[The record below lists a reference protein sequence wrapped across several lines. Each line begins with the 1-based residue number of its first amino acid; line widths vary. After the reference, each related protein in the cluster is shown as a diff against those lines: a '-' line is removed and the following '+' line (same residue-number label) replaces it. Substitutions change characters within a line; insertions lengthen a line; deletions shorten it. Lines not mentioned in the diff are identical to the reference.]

1 MKDFFLRFFT
11 WWNGATLNTLWYTRR
26 HGEFV
31 GEDEAGNRYYR
42 SRGGKKDPA
51 LGFDRRW
58 VIYNGLS
65 EASRTP
71 PGWNGWLHHTV
82 DVPPSQ
88 ERYEPRPWE
97 RPHMANPTG
106 TAAQFAQGVDA
117 AARPAPGGGRR
128 LRSLEPGGLS
138 GRLHFARLSR
148 QGSPMRR
155 NARQTSERVRPRR

>member
-11 WWNGATLNTLWYTRR
+11 WWNGATINTLRYTRR

-31 GEDEAGNRYYR
+31 GSDEQGNHYYR
-42 SRGGKKDPA
+42 SIGGKLDPA

-82 DVPPSQ
+82 DTPPS
-88 ERYEPRPWE
+88 EEDYVARAWE
-97 RPHMANPTG
+97 MPHIANPTG
-106 TAAQFAQGVDA
+106 TPGAI
-117 AARPAPGGGRR
+117 RPKGSTLRRGRR
-128 LRSLEPGGLS
+128 QAAGGDYE
-138 GRLHFARLSR
+138 AW
-148 QGSPMRR
+148 SP
-155 NARQTSERVRPRR
+155 EG

>member
-31 GEDEAGNRYYR
+31 GADEQGNRYYR
-42 SRGGKKDPA
+42 SIGGKLDPA

-82 DVPPSQ
+82 DTPPSQ
-88 ERYEPRPWE
+88 EDYEPRAWE
-97 RPHMANPTG
+97 MPHMANPTG
-106 TAAQFAQGVDA
+106 TPAAI
-117 AARPAPGGGRR
+117 RPKGSTLRRGRR
-128 LRSLEPGGLS
+128 QAAGGDYE
-138 GRLHFARLSR
+138 AW
-148 QGSPMRR
+148 SP
-155 NARQTSERVRPRR
+155 EG